1 MSIEKYNISLKRDV
15 LRINSA
21 GKLST
26 KKFPKNITTSNKFI
40 KETEERYLI
49 RVSTPL
55 ENSITTAYNKFSEI
69 TNVLAEELYCENE
82 LIWPLENYLTQAQDI
97 DLYTRIDISF
107 ADELLQELAK
117 ENKKFKYKDDEFYY
131 RIKSNIANFKAI
143 KTVCG
148 NIREIPSDIKLAI
161 YNIPLNAD
169 SPYGITM
176 DTVRFLVAVIF
187 LGLELELEKSNN
199 SEKLK
204 EKADKDVF
212 TTLKHVDKEYNL
224 KAEEIIEK
232 YKDIYKQIQ
241 KEEYIPE
248 KFNNKKAIMLATK
261 NMKFFHSNR
270 YTIAGYEGLVAES
283 KVIIKDALSQG
294 VDYSVLNAAKSVVQL
309 GRGKHKEFVIE
320 GNKTDRDNYIFPIVT
335 DDKLIAKNVMKEAG
349 VNVPKAILLTSDMT
363 DVDIDEAMEEYY
375 SKKIVVKPR
384 NTNYGTGITVFA
396 GKATKTQ
403 IKDAIHYAFEFD
415 DNVLIEEYV
424 KGMEYRFLVVDGKCL
439 SIVNR
444 RPASVV
450 GDGESTILDLIN
462 AKNKEDWHA
471 LTGCPVKKDKP
482 VHEYLKTQGLTLDS
496 VIPKGKRV
504 FLRTNSNCSTGG
516 ESVVYT
522 NVMPAKF
529 KHIAEKAAN
538 AFDAKIC
545 GVDIIIEDLKKDT
558 YAIIEINDNPGYSI
572 NEWPYE
578 GKGEKIG
585 ISILKLLG
593 LTK

>member
-1 MSIEKYNISLKRDV
+1 MSVEKYNISLKRDV
-15 LRINSA
+15 LRINSN
-21 GKLST
+21 GKLSG
-26 KKFPKNITTSNKFI
+26 KKFPKNIKTSNKFI
-40 KETEERYLI
+40 KETEENYLI

-69 TNVLAEELYCENE
+69 THVLAEELYCENE
-82 LIWPLENYLTQAQDI
+82 LIWPLENYLTKTQDI

-107 ADELLQELAK
+107 AEELLKELSE
-117 ENKKFKYKDDEFYY
+117 ENKKFKYQDDEFYF
-131 RIKSNIANFKAI
+131 RIKSNLVNFKAL
-143 KTVCG
+143 KAVCG
-148 NIREIPSDIKLAI
+148 NIRIIPSDIKLEI
-161 YNIPLNAD
+161 HNIPLSPD
-169 SPYGITM
+169 SPYGITI
-176 DTVRFLVAVIF
+176 DTVRFLVTVIF
-187 LGLELELEKSNN
+187 LGLELEFEKSSN
-199 SEKLK
+199 SNKLQ
-204 EKADKDVF
+204 EKANKDLF
-212 TTLKHVDKEYNL
+212 AALKYIDKEYNL

-232 YKDIYKQIQ
+232 YKEMYKQIQ
-241 KEEYIPE
+241 KDKYISE
-248 KFNNKKAIMLATK
+248 KFNNKKAISLAEK
-261 NMKFFHSNR
+261 YMKHFHANR
-270 YTIAGYEGLVAES
+270 YTITGYEGLVAES
-283 KVIIKDALSQG
+283 KVIIKDAISQG

-349 VNVPKAILLTSDMT
+349 VNVPKAILLTSDMN
-363 DVDIDEAMEEYY
+363 DVDIDEVMEDYY
-375 SKKIVVKPR
+375 NKKIVVKPR

-396 GKATKTQ
+396 GKATKAQ
-403 IKDAIHYAFEFD
+403 IRDAIHYAFEFD

-450 GDGESTILDLIN
+450 GDGESTILELIN
-462 AKNKEDWHA
+462 NKNKEDWHA

-522 NVMPAKF
+522 DVMPAKF
-529 KHIAEKAAN
+529 KRIAEQAAN

-545 GVDIIIEDLKKDT
+545 GVDIIIEDLKKDN

-585 ISILKLLG
+585 ISILKLLD